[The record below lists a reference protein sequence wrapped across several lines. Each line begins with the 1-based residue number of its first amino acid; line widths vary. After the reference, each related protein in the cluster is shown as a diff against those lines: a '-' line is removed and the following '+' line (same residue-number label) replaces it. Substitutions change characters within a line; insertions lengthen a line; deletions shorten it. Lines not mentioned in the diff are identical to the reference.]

1 MIPNTLSPEAQVIAL
16 LCSRLALSPTDLEA
30 AKPLTAREWSQLS
43 EKVAA
48 SSWTP
53 PDLLGKSAA
62 AIARGLQ
69 LPAAEAE
76 RIARLLARGGHLA
89 IELERLAQR
98 GIWVLTLADA
108 SYPAKW
114 KTRLQARAPAL
125 LFGAGD
131 QALLSQPAVAVV
143 GSRDADEA
151 AQHFASR
158 VAELCAAASV
168 NIVSGAARGID
179 RVAMTAALG
188 NSGHAVGV
196 LADDLERTLRDAD
209 TRNLV
214 AAGQLALVTQFHY
227 SAPFSIGNAMA
238 RNKLIYCLAEF
249 AVVAAASE
257 QTGGTWTG
265 ATENLKERWVPLF
278 VRAADDAPAGNS
290 ALLKAGALPLFD
302 SELTPELLDLLRER
316 ASHIVPAEPRTATQ
330 SSFAWNP
337 SQS

>member
-16 LCSRLALSPTDLEA
+16 LCSRLALSPSDIET
-30 AKPLTAREWSQLS
+30 AKPLSAREWSQVS
-43 EKVAA
+43 EKIAA

-62 AIARGLQ
+62 DIASGLQ

-76 RIARLLARGGHLA
+76 RIARLTMRGGRLA

-98 GIWVLTLADA
+98 GIWVLTLVDA
-108 SYPAKW
+108 AYPAKW
-114 KTRLQARAPAL
+114 KTRLPARAPAL

-151 AQHFASR
+151 AQRFASR
-158 VAELCAAASV
+158 VAELCAAAGVS
-168 NIVSGAARGID
+168 IVSGAARGID
-179 RVAMTAALG
+179 RVAMTAALE

-196 LADDLERTLRDAD
+196 LADDLERTLRDAE

-214 AAGQLALVTQFHY
+214 AAGQLTLVTQFHY
-227 SAPFSIGNAMA
+227 SAPFSIGSAMA

-257 QTGGTWTG
+257 QTGGTWSG
-265 ATENLKERWVPLF
+265 ATEDLKERWTPLF
-278 VRAADDAPAGNS
+278 VRTADDAPTGNV
-290 ALLKAGALPLFD
+290 ALLKAGALPLRD
-302 SELTPELLDLLRER
+302 DELFPELLDLLRAR
-316 ASHIVPAEPRTATQ
+316 ASESAQPQPHTATQ
-330 SSFAWNP
+330 SSFAWDG
-337 SQS
+337 S